1 MIRIATVETEK
12 AERLMK
18 ALCNHFARKTTAG
31 YEGNQGHIQF
41 RDGRCDLTAT
51 ASTLTLQLEADN
63 LESLARVERVAV
75 DHLLRFAADEDLQI
89 SRQDMV

>member
-1 MIRIATVETEK
+1 MIRIATIETDK

-31 YEGNQGHIQF
+31 YEGDHGHIQF

-63 LESLARVERVAV
+63 PESMARVERVAV
-75 DHLLRFAADEDLQI
+75 DHLLRFAADDNLQI
-89 SRQDMV
+89 SWQAVV